1 MKKPLFLL
9 SLLCF
14 VTLGLLGQQVVTT
27 TLNENDNCY
36 SEPLKYANGSITV
49 CVTYSEEDD
58 QPALSL
64 TLENTDESTSFLV
77 FGHAWSKKELRKAR
91 IVNKTSN
98 NKNTETSK
106 FDGISFDQEIAP
118 SEDFKFPDIEAT
130 SDEEF
135 VCQLPFYIAKKKKG
149 FLGMCKKTVLYEKQI
164 VELHITIDPKYDEEY
179 IELQK
184 EVDAICQEYQSK
196 VDNNKFCS
204 SPNHSPSLKSQTK
217 KYVEKRDKLKKS
229 INRKRTENGWAEDSK
244 PFRKYQELLTKLDS
258 IDPETIHYDCRNHGH
273 SCNYCKLSLEE
284 IYRKLENYY
293 KSIYSGTKTKSD
305 VWEDVT
311 KLYNCYSKS
320 SKNPDRKK
328 ESSVIKDG
336 IQKYYNLIKNM

>member
-1 MKKPLFLL
+1 MKKTLFIL

-14 VTLGLLGQQVVTT
+14 VTLGLLGQQIVTAN
-27 TLNENDNCY
+27 LSENDDCY
-36 SEPLKYANGSITV
+36 NEPLKYANGNISV

-58 QPALSL
+58 QPFLSL

-98 NKNTETSK
+98 NSNSETSK
-106 FDGISFDQEIAP
+106 FEAISFDQEIAP
-118 SEDFKFPDIEAT
+118 SEDFKFQGIEAT
-130 SDEEF
+130 CEEEF

-164 VELHITIDPKYDEEY
+164 VELHITIEPKYDEEFLKLR
-179 IELQK
+179 E
-184 EVDAICQEYQSK
+184 EVDALCQEYQSK

-204 SPNHSPSLKSQTK
+204 SPNHSPSLRSQTK
-217 KYVEKRDKLKKS
+217 KYVDKRDNLKKS
-229 INRKRTENGWAEDSK
+229 IIKKRIQNDWDEDSK
-244 PFRKYQELLTKLDS
+244 PFKKYQEMLTQLEA
-258 IDPETIHYDCRNHGH
+258 INPETIHYDCGNHGH
-273 SCNYCKLSLEE
+273 SCSYCNLSLEE

-293 KSIYSGTKTKSD
+293 KNIYSGSKTKSEVWGD
-305 VWEDVT
+305 VN
-311 KLYNCYSKS
+311 KLHTCYSKS
-320 SKNPDRKK
+320 SRNPDRKK

-336 IQKYYNLIKNM
+336 IAKYYNLIKKM